1 MKKKILSLVFLS
13 LFLTSC
19 AQNDDTIQEIHIQG
33 EDFLPQSEDNIL
45 PSGDDTFAETGEAG
59 SEENTFS
66 AEAENFFDE
75 NNQFQEYSPL
85 AVPISVSGITFIGKE
100 NDRYLFAFP
109 DDAETAGK
117 LYNEYGALIQHDGF
131 TLEEYEG
138 NYIICKDGESV
149 AFMGTGYNTEH
160 KHILMIAFYPD
171 KE

>member
-1 MKKKILSLVFLS
+1 MKKKFLSLLFLS

-19 AQNDDTIQEIHIQG
+19 AQSDDTIQEIHIQA
-33 EDFLPQSEDNIL
+33 EEFLPQSEDNIL
-45 PSGDDTFAETGEAG
+45 PSGDDTFAKTGEAG

-66 AEAENFFDE
+66 SETANFFDE
-75 NNQFQEYSPL
+75 NNHFLEYSL
-85 AVPISVSGITFIGKE
+85 LDSPISVTNITFIGKV

-117 LYNEYGALIQHDGF
+117 LYNEYGSLIRHDGF

-138 NYIICKDGESV
+138 NYIIRKDGESV

-160 KHILMIAFYPD
+160 KYIMMMAFYPD